1 VALAGRGAFVP
12 VDRLHGRVPTGHDSL
27 LEEPTPWLF
36 LGIAGALVVLL
47 AANERLA
54 GRLAAPDWGRT

>member
-1 VALAGRGAFVP
+1 
-12 VDRLHGRVPTGHDSL
+12 
-27 LEEPTPWLF
+27 LF
-36 LGIAGALVVLL
+36 LGVAGALVVLL